1 MDLRVAQ
8 TIADTEAEGPGRR
21 FAVWVQGC
29 TLGCPGCCNPEMLA
43 PGRGGR
49 VVDAGALAAEIAAT
63 PHIEGLSLL
72 GGEPFQQAEG
82 CAAVAAAVRATG
94 RTVMTYT
101 GFTLDELR
109 VRATSGEPGVAA
121 LLDATDL
128 LVDGR
133 YLRDQPEPPPA
144 AGGRRYVGSRNQ
156 RLHFLSSRYSADDPR
171 LQAPNSVELR
181 LVGGQLTI
189 NGWPAGAA
197 AFVPLRRGA
206 RVR

>member
-1 MDLRVAQ
+1 MELRVAQ
-8 TIADTEAEGPGRR
+8 TIADTDAEGPGRR

-49 VVDAGALAAEIAAT
+49 LVDAAALAAEIAAT
-63 PHIEGLSLL
+63 PDIEGVTLL

-82 CAAVAAAVRATG
+82 CAAVAAAVRAAG
-94 RTVMTYT
+94 LTVMVFTGYT
-101 GFTLDELR
+101 LEELR
-109 VRATSGEPGVAA
+109 ARAAAGEPGVAA

-133 YLRDQPEPPPA
+133 YLRHQPEPPPA
-144 AGGRRYVGSRNQ
+144 AGGRRFIGSRNQ
-156 RLHFLSSRYSADDPR
+156 RVHFLSSRYSPADPR
-171 LQAPNSVELR
+171 LAARNSIELR
-181 LVGGQLTI
+181 LVDGALTV

-197 AFVPLRRGA
+197 ALLAAKRRA
-206 RVR
+206 S